1 MGRASLVLRAVRA
14 LDRFSLRDAPASSGR
29 SPRADRRQLTELRVP
44 HSTAGRSPGPP
55 GPGRPRPPA
64 VGNASAATTAHG
76 AGPGCPPP
84 GGPSRSG
91 IGGIGPGP
99 AIAISGADPIPT
111 TTDSPGL
118 RLSLS
123 TMAPPGCARRESRV
137 ADRRFRFSHPPRLP
151 GTPDRRSS
159 PSSPAHDTAPTEAAS
174 NAPID
179 AGHKLRATPGSPP
192 TRTIPPGSP
201 KINKK
206 DLRNRWRDP
215 ADYSIRGG
223 GEPTKPRARN
233 P

>member
-1 MGRASLVLRAVRA
+1 MPPRRA
-14 LDRFSLRDAPASSGR
+14 GTI
-29 SPRADRRQLTELRVP
+29 SPRAGVPPSAHRTTSAAIHRRPIARPARSRPAPTSGRRQRIRRDNRTRRRPRLPAARRPVTIGDRRHRT
-44 HSTAGRSPGPP
+44 
-55 GPGRPRPPA
+55 
-64 VGNASAATTAHG
+64 
-76 AGPGCPPP
+76 
-84 GGPSRSG
+84 RSG
-91 IGGIGPGP
+91 HRHP
-99 AIAISGADPIPT
+99 GADPIPT

-179 AGHKLRATPGSPP
+179 AGHKLRAAPGSPP

-223 GEPTKPRARN
+223 GEPTTPRARN